1 VSRGELA
8 QLSGVSIGAIAR
20 IERYAADRP
29 LPCKVRT
36 WTLLVGALESA
47 GVAFI
52 EENGGGPAC
61 GCASATP
68 PELKSAGA
76 AAGVLRRTP
85 RFRGGC

>member
-1 VSRGELA
+1 MDIVVTGRNVEVPEHYRTKVAEKL
-8 QLSGVSIGAIAR
+8 AR

-52 EENGGGPAC
+52 EENGGGP
-61 GCASATP
+61 GVRLRKRRAS
-68 PELKSAGA
+68 
-76 AAGVLRRTP
+76 
-85 RFRGGC
+85 